1 MPSPSKAK
9 GNRFEREIVNTV
21 LSSGFKT
28 CKRAWGSNGAALGMH
43 EEVDVLMGDDFKIQ
57 AKCRKKLA
65 SFLVPTE
72 HVDAVVCKQD
82 RGETLIIMRFDD
94 WLEERFNNISAGAE
108 AAMKRYQ
115 EYLKK
120 EFKNAKSK
128 QSQRQPV

>member
-1 MPSPSKAK
+1 MASPSKAK

-28 CKRAWGSNGAALGMH
+28 CKRAWGSNGASLGMH
-43 EEVDVLMGDDFKIQ
+43 EEVDVLMGEDFKIQ

-65 SFLVPTE
+65 SFLIPTE

-94 WLEERFNNISAGAE
+94 WLKERLTNSISE
-108 AAMKRYQ
+108 NK
-115 EYLKK
+115 
-120 EFKNAKSK
+120 
-128 QSQRQPV
+128 

>member
-9 GNRFEREIVNTV
+9 GNRFEREIVNKLTS
-21 LSSGFKT
+21 LGIT
-28 CKRAWGSNGAALGMH
+28 AKRAWGSNGASLGMH

-94 WLEERFNNISAGAE
+94 WLEERFICSMPE
-108 AAMKRYQ
+108 DR
-115 EYLKK
+115 
-120 EFKNAKSK
+120 
-128 QSQRQPV
+128 

>member
-9 GNRFEREIVNTV
+9 GNRFEREIVNKLTS
-21 LSSGFKT
+21 LGIQA
-28 CKRAWGSNGAALGMH
+28 KRAWGSNGASLGMH
-43 EEVDVLMGDDFKIQ
+43 EEVDVLMGNDFKIQ

-94 WLEERFNNISAGAE
+94 WLEERFISSMPE
-108 AAMKRYQ
+108 DR
-115 EYLKK
+115 
-120 EFKNAKSK
+120 
-128 QSQRQPV
+128 

>member
-21 LSSGFKT
+21 LSSGFNK
-28 CKRAWGSNGAALGMH
+28 CKRAWGSNGASLGMH

-82 RGETLIIMRFDD
+82 RGDTLIIMRFDD
-94 WLEERFNNISAGAE
+94 WLEERFICSMPE
-108 AAMKRYQ
+108 DR
-115 EYLKK
+115 
-120 EFKNAKSK
+120 
-128 QSQRQPV
+128 